1 MATKN
6 QETLGRRIARL
17 RLQHAMTQERLANIA
32 NVSAQAVS
40 KWEND
45 QSYPDILL
53 LPVLAT
59 TFGVSV
65 DELLGVEGTAPE
77 PVQATKP
84 MTMPMEESEQAPEPQ
99 PEPEP
104 EPQCEPELQPEP
116 VSAPVG
122 EADLQEAATHLRI
135 HVVRGGADAVNLA
148 IPLVAA
154 RLVSNVAGY
163 VPDRI
168 FEGVDIAGLARS
180 VQNANRG
187 TLIDVNDGADH
198 VIITLE

>member
-59 TFGVSV
+59 TFGVTV
-65 DELLGVEGTAPE
+65 DELLGVDGTAPE

-84 MTMPMEESEQAPEPQ
+84 MTMPMEESDQAPEPQ
-99 PEPEP
+99 PEPEPEPEP

-116 VSAPVG
+116 VSAPRP
-122 EADLQEAATHLRI
+122 AAPPREILGAQGRSLSHLTSKSSQ
-135 HVVRGGADAVNLA
+135 GGRFL
-148 IPLVAA
+148 
-154 RLVSNVAGY
+154 
-163 VPDRI
+163 
-168 FEGVDIAGLARS
+168 GLAHLSPGKS
-180 VQNANRG
+180 VPFDCPKSLPAS
-187 TLIDVNDGADH
+187 T
-198 VIITLE
+198 